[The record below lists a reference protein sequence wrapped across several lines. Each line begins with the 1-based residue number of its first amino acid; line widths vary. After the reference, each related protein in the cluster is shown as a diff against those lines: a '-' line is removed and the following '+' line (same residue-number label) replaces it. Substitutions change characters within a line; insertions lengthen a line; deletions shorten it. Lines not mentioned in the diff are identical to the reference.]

1 MGPKTTEMLDIN
13 LFRVE
18 KGGDPDIV
26 RKSQAARF
34 DRVEDVDDVIALD
47 LEWRKALQAAEK
59 QRGAGGKIQK
69 QIGEFKKKKE
79 EPPAALMAEKAASDA
94 LELEEVMNAA
104 AKKRDALLGSLGN
117 LVGPDVPIE
126 QNEDFNLEVH
136 NTCGELNTKPAVRP
150 GLFNHVDLC
159 KMLDIM
165 DTERGTN
172 VAGGRGYF
180 LKNEG
185 VFLNQAM
192 QSMACCLLN
201 ARGHT
206 LLQTPFFMKKDMMAH
221 CAQLED
227 FHEALYKVVEK
238 EGDEDSVKY
247 LIATSEQP
255 LACYHANESIAT
267 AQFPMKYAGISTCFR
282 KEAGKHGADTG
293 GIFRTHQFE
302 KVEQFVYCSPE
313 TSWEEMELMIQ
324 NSKDFYTALEVP
336 FRVVNIVS
344 GELNNAAAKKYD
356 LEGWFPGAEGGGTWR
371 ELVSCSNCLDNQARR
386 LNTKYGEVGGSPPC
400 HMLNSTLTA
409 CERTMCCLI
418 ENYQNLETGGLDIP
432 EPLRPYLGGRDF
444 LPFKF
449 SIDKKGKLVK
459 YDSKH
464 NKK

>member
-94 LELEEVMNAA
+94 LKLELEEVMNAA

-117 LVGPDVPIE
+117 LV
-126 QNEDFNLEVH
+126 VH

-192 QSMACCLLN
+192 QSMAC
-201 ARGHT
+201 
-206 LLQTPFFMKKDMMAH
+206 
-221 CAQLED
+221 
-227 FHEALYKVVEK
+227 
-238 EGDEDSVKY
+238 
-247 LIATSEQP
+247 
-255 LACYHANESIAT
+255 
-267 AQFPMKYAGISTCFR
+267 
-282 KEAGKHGADTG
+282 
-293 GIFRTHQFE
+293 
-302 KVEQFVYCSPE
+302 
-313 TSWEEMELMIQ
+313 
-324 NSKDFYTALEVP
+324 
-336 FRVVNIVS
+336 
-344 GELNNAAAKKYD
+344 
-356 LEGWFPGAEGGGTWR
+356 
-371 ELVSCSNCLDNQARR
+371 
-386 LNTKYGEVGGSPPC
+386 
-400 HMLNSTLTA
+400 
-409 CERTMCCLI
+409 
-418 ENYQNLETGGLDIP
+418 
-432 EPLRPYLGGRDF
+432 
-444 LPFKF
+444 
-449 SIDKKGKLVK
+449 
-459 YDSKH
+459 
-464 NKK
+464 